1 MDPVARASTTF
12 RMGSVPE
19 KYHRSRLRKNSLST
33 HAKVRRLRSLDKGE
47 APQGCMA
54 PFPSI
59 TRLQYVRSLFL
70 VSRKTEHY
78 WARTVGSLHHFAILA
93 TILLRTDIVLRT
105 LRTLRSICKVAPRL
119 AKLNL
124 RLLLIRITQE
134 QLYLISYGA
143 HFDHCSLLIRC
154 VSCAQPVSLVG

>member
-1 MDPVARASTTF
+1 
-12 RMGSVPE
+12 
-19 KYHRSRLRKNSLST
+19 
-33 HAKVRRLRSLDKGE
+33 
-47 APQGCMA
+47 MA
-54 PFPSI
+54 PFPGI

-78 WARTVGSLHHFAILA
+78 WAQTVGSLHHFAILA
-93 TILLRTDIVLRT
+93 TILRSTDIV

-143 HFDHCSLLIRC
+143 HFDHCSLLVRC
-154 VSCAQPVSLVG
+154 VSCALPVSLVG